1 MGAPRDMILPSDL
14 AQAVRDQPI
23 EQGYAGEFDVIREG
37 AAGTSHDI
45 HGCSQEEVDPI
56 GRDYA
61 ARQAGTLETDSMD
74 KFPAE
79 LAADRAAGR

>member
-1 MGAPRDMILPSDL
+1 MDAPRDMILPSDL
-14 AQAVRDQPI
+14 AQAVRDHAI
-23 EQGYAGEFDVIREG
+23 EQGYAGEMDVIRERS
-37 AAGTSHDI
+37 ATTSHDI

-61 ARQAGTLETDSMD
+61 DWQAGALETVAMEE
-74 KFPAE
+74 FPAE

>member
-14 AQAVRDQPI
+14 AQAVRDQAI
-23 EQGYAGEFDVIREG
+23 EQGYAGEFDVIHERS
-37 AAGTSHDI
+37 AATSHDI

-61 ARQAGTLETDSMD
+61 ARQAGTLETVSVEE
-74 KFPAE
+74 FPAE